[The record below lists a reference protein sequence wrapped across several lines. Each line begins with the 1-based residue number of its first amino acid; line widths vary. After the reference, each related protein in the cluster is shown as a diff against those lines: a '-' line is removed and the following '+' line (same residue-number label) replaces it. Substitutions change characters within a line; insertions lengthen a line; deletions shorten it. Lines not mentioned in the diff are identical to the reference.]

1 MTDSD
6 KSVLRLAIMQLH
18 EIRKNYINGLEVDI
32 SMIDSLSRAL
42 QKVLEN
48 SNG

>member
-18 EIRKNYINGLEVDI
+18 EIRKNYINGLVEH
-32 SMIDSLSRAL
+32 S
-42 QKVLEN
+42 KKY
-48 SNG
+48 